1 MKQNHKADTKE
12 EFEKRDFWQNKYQN
26 SPNKAKNSA
35 ISPPLENFAHEKV
48 NFAKFSK
55 QITTIFS
62 LLEKTHQPT
71 MLELLGDYTPFQML
85 VMTLLSA
92 RAKDATTIPIVVEMF
107 KLYPTPADF
116 VKLPQEQLEKM
127 IYKIGFFR
135 AKAKHV
141 KELSKILIEKFEG
154 VVPDTFEELTS
165 LPGVG
170 RKTANCI
177 LAYTFKKPAIAV
189 DIHVHRISNRLGWV
203 KSLKPEETEEE
214 LKKIISRDQWIN
226 VNRLLVGHGQTV
238 CLPRNPR
245 CDVCPI
251 LEYCDFG
258 RKRKMKEK
266 F

>member
-1 MKQNHKADTKE
+1 MTNTITPSQ
-12 EFEKRDFWQNKYQN
+12 
-26 SPNKAKNSA
+26 
-35 ISPPLENFAHEKV
+35 IS
-48 NFAKFSK
+48 
-55 QITTIFS
+55 TIFS

-92 RAKDATTIPIVVEMF
+92 RAKDSTTIPIVVEMF
-107 KLYPTPADF
+107 KHYPAPADF

-141 KELSKILIEKFEG
+141 RELSKILIEKFDG

-189 DIHVHRISNRLGWV
+189 DIHVHRLSNRIGWV
-203 KSLKPEETEEE
+203 KSVKPEVTEEK
-214 LKKIISRDQWIN
+214 LKQIVPRQEWIN
-226 VNRLLVGHGQTV
+226 VNRLFVGHGQTI
-238 CLPRNPR
+238 CLPRKPR
-245 CDVCPI
+245 CEVCLI
-251 LEYCDFG
+251 VNHCEFG
-258 RKRKMKEK
+258 NKKTDNDLFSVQK
-266 F
+266 